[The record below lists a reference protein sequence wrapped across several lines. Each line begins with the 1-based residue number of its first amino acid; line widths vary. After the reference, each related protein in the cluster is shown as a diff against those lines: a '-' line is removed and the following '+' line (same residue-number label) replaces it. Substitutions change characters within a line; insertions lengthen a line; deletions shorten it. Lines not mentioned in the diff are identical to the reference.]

1 MTNLRDLNLQGKR
14 TLIRVDFN
22 VPMNDRGDITDDL
35 RIRMALIIF
44 AAILSFT
51 EPPGLKNSSFA

>member
-14 TLIRVDFN
+14 TLVRVDFN

-35 RIRMALIIF
+35 RILTYF
-44 AAILSFT
+44 QS
-51 EPPGLKNSSFA
+51 E